1 MQKRIF
7 ERMAQERNISVEEV
21 RVIIPNK
28 IEKGWN
34 YEEPARETIKKKF
47 PVLDR
52 YQCQMNG

>member
-34 YEEPARETIKKKF
+34 YEKPAQRE
-47 PVLDR
+47 
-52 YQCQMNG
+52 Q